1 LEAKKNKMKS
11 QILKVGKKKSLII
24 ENVPGDL
31 RLTGW
36 DQKEIKAKT
45 NGKQLE
51 LTEKDG
57 EIILSCDNDLILSVP
72 KSTQVTINKIKS
84 DASLRSLSGL
94 LQLDQVGGDLALR
107 NVGAVKLGKVK
118 GDLVLRH
125 SKGDFQVERT
135 HGDASIRD
143 LGGSMQAGS
152 LGGDLHLREVRGS
165 LNAEVKGDAVI
176 FITPIDGAE
185 YSLNAG
191 SDILLR
197 LPAKTD
203 AEISLS
209 AGGDL
214 SLNLPG
220 IDKDE
225 EPSTL
230 VLGSGS
236 VKMTFSAD
244 GDLHVTTQSGEW
256 ESLADFDIGLPFI
269 GADLPGV
276 PSDLA
281 DQIQRKVEAATRKA
295 MNKAGKSGRKAQ
307 KAERRAQ
314 REMRRASHHFD
325 KHKNDE
331 PVSGDERLLILKMLQ
346 EKKITAEEAE
356 NLLAALE

>member
-1 LEAKKNKMKS
+1 MKS
-11 QILKVGKKKSLII
+11 QILKVGKKPSLII

-45 NGKQLE
+45 NGKRLE
-51 LTEKDG
+51 LIEKDG
-57 EIILSCDNDLILSVP
+57 EITLSCDNDLILSVP
-72 KSTQVTINKIKS
+72 KATQIKINKIKN

-107 NVGAVKLGKVK
+107 NVGVVKLGKIN

-125 SKGDFQVERT
+125 SKGDFQVDHT
-135 HGDASIRD
+135 SGDASYRD
-143 LGGSMQAGS
+143 VGGNLQAGNI
-152 LGGDLHLREVRGS
+152 GGDLHLRELQGS
-165 LNAEVKGDAVI
+165 LNAKVGGDAVL
-176 FITPIDGAE
+176 FLTPEDGAE
-185 YSLNAG
+185 YTLISG

-197 LPAKTD
+197 LPKGTNAEFNLSADDELEVKLPGVKGDENPRTLILGSGSAKVTM
-203 AEISLS
+203 S

-214 SLNLPG
+214 L
-220 IDKDE
+220 
-225 EPSTL
+225 
-230 VLGSGS
+230 
-236 VKMTFSAD
+236 
-244 GDLHVTTQSGEW
+244 VTTHSGEW
-256 ESLADFDIGLPFI
+256 ESFADFDIGLPFI

-281 DQIQRKVEAATRKA
+281 EQIHRKVEAATKKA
-295 MNKAGKSGRKAQ
+295 LNKAGKAGRKAQ
-307 KAERRAQ
+307 KAERQAR
-314 REMRRASHHFD
+314 REMRKVNHYFD
-325 KHKNDE
+325 KNESTE